1 VVLLPPTTTCPRAKH
16 SGPAHVAALPPRC
29 P

>member
-16 SGPAHVAALPPRC
+16 SGPAHVAALPPR
-29 P
+29 